1 MKIIKLIRHYF
12 AAYRI
17 KKENQIRKEF
27 IDNKIEIEAMDYLR
41 NWESNKNNES
51 YLYLRG
57 DL

>member
-1 MKIIKLIRHYF
+1 MKIIKLIRHYV

-51 YLYLRG
+51 YLFPRG